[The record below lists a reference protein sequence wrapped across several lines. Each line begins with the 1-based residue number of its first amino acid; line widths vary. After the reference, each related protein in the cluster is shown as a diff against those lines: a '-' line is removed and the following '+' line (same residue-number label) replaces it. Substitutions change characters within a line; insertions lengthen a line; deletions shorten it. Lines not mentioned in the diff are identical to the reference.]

1 MRKAIYLLSIVTSI
15 ALLSSCSNDTKQGN
29 DLASKKAALE
39 KLKTEQNELAD
50 KIEALQK
57 DINALDTSEASAT
70 AKLINVT
77 PVIRENFFHYID
89 LQGNITSD
97 NISYVSPRMGG
108 GQVKAIYV
116 KRGDEVK
123 KGQLLIKLDDAV
135 LRQSVIAGQ
144 KSLETLKTQLNF
156 AKDLF
161 NRQNNLWKEGIGTEV
176 QLITAK
182 NNVQSLERQL
192 TASEEQIKVSEE
204 QLRGTNILADVS
216 GIVDELNVRVGEIFV
231 GLAGLTPQIKIV
243 NTQNMKVVTQVP
255 EIYSTRVKAG
265 ATALI
270 RLPDLNKEF
279 KATVT
284 TASRTIDANTRSFDV
299 EIKIPYDANIRPN
312 QLAQVKFQDYEV
324 PNAISINVNTVQT
337 EEKGKYVYVA
347 EQEGKKLVARK
358 RMITVG
364 ELYGQL
370 IEVKTGLTE
379 KDQLI
384 TEGYQNIYDGQTVK
398 VLGKQ

>member
-1 MRKAIYLLSIVTSI
+1 MRKATYLLHIVTSI
-15 ALLSSCSNDTKQGN
+15 ALLSSCANDNKQGN

-39 KLKTEQNELAD
+39 KLKTEQNTLNE
-50 KIEALQK
+50 KISVLQNE
-57 DINALDTSEASAT
+57 INSLDTATASAT
-70 AKLINVT
+70 AKLINIT
-77 PVIRENFFHYID
+77 PVSRENFVHYID

-108 GQVKAIYV
+108 GQVRALYV
-116 KRGDEVK
+116 KRGDVVN

-135 LRQSVIAGQ
+135 IRQSVIAAQ
-144 KSLETLKTQLNF
+144 KSIETIKSQLSF
-156 AKDLF
+156 AKDLY

-176 QLITAK
+176 QLISAK

-192 TASEEQIKVSEE
+192 TASEEQIKVTEE
-204 QLRGTNILADVS
+204 QLRATNIVADVS

-231 GLAGLTPQIKIV
+231 GLAGVTPQIKIV
-243 NTQNMKVVTQVP
+243 NTQNMKVVTRVP
-255 EIYSTRVKAG
+255 ENYSNRIKAG
-265 ATALI
+265 ANAI
-270 RLPDLNKEF
+270 ISLPDLNKEF

-284 TASRTIDANTRSFDV
+284 TASRSIDANTRSFDV
-299 EIKIPYDANIRPN
+299 EIRIPYDANIRPN

-347 EQEGKKLVARK
+347 VQEGKKMVARK
-358 RMITVG
+358 KMITVG
-364 ELYGQL
+364 ELYGKL
-370 IEVKTGLTE
+370 IEVKSGLNE
-379 KDQLI
+379 KELLI

-398 VLGKQ
+398 VLAQ

>member
-1 MRKAIYLLSIVTSI
+1 MRKTIYLLHILTSI
-15 ALLSSCSNDTKQGN
+15 AILSSCGSDSKQGN

-39 KLKTEQNELAD
+39 KLKTEQNALAE
-50 KIEALQK
+50 KIGVLQNE
-57 DINALDTSEASAT
+57 INVLDTANAG
-70 AKLINVT
+70 ANVKLINIT
-77 PVIRENFFHYID
+77 PVARENFVHYID

-108 GQVKAIYV
+108 GQVRAIYV
-116 KRGDEVK
+116 KRGDIVT
-123 KGQLLIKLDDAV
+123 KGQQLIKLDDAV
-135 LRQSVIAGQ
+135 IRQSVIAAQ
-144 KSLETLKTQLNF
+144 KSIETVKSQLSF
-156 AKDLF
+156 AKDLY

-176 QLITAK
+176 QLISAK

-192 TASEEQIKVSEE
+192 AAAEEQIKVTEE
-204 QLRGTNILADVS
+204 QLRATNILADVS

-231 GLAGLTPQIKIV
+231 GLAGITPQIKIV
-243 NTQNMKVVTQVP
+243 NTQNMKVVTRVP
-255 EIYSTRVKAG
+255 ENYSNRIKAG
-265 ATALI
+265 ANAI
-270 RLPDLNKEF
+270 ISLPDLNKEF

-284 TASRTIDANTRSFDV
+284 TASRSIDANTRSFDV

-347 EQEGKKLVARK
+347 VQEGKKLVARK
-358 RMITVG
+358 KMITVG
-364 ELYGQL
+364 ELYGKL
-370 IEVKTGLTE
+370 IEVKTGLNE
-379 KDQLI
+379 KDLLI

-398 VLGKQ
+398 VLAQ

>member
-1 MRKAIYLLSIVTSI
+1 MRKATYLLHIVTSI
-15 ALLSSCSNDTKQGN
+15 ALLSSCANDNKQGN

-39 KLKTEQNELAD
+39 KLKTEQNTLNE
-50 KIEALQK
+50 KISVLQNE
-57 DINALDTSEASAT
+57 INSLDTASASAT
-70 AKLINVT
+70 AKLINIT
-77 PVIRENFFHYID
+77 PVSRENFVHYID

-108 GQVKAIYV
+108 GQVRALYV
-116 KRGDEVK
+116 KRGDIVN

-135 LRQSVIAGQ
+135 IRQSVIAAQ
-144 KSLETLKTQLNF
+144 KSIETIKSQLSF
-156 AKDLF
+156 AKDLY

-176 QLITAK
+176 QLISAK

-192 TASEEQIKVSEE
+192 AASEEQIKVTEE
-204 QLRGTNILADVS
+204 QLRATNIVADVS

-231 GLAGLTPQIKIV
+231 GLAGITPQIKIV
-243 NTQNMKVVTQVP
+243 NTQNMKVVTRVP
-255 EIYSTRVKAG
+255 ENYSNRIKAG
-265 ATALI
+265 ANAI
-270 RLPDLNKEF
+270 ISLPDLNKEF

-284 TASRTIDANTRSFDV
+284 TASRSIDANTRSFDV
-299 EIKIPYDANIRPN
+299 EIRIPYDANIRPN

-347 EQEGKKLVARK
+347 VQEGKKMVARK
-358 RMITVG
+358 KMITVG
-364 ELYGQL
+364 ELYGKL
-370 IEVKTGLTE
+370 IEVKSGLNE
-379 KDQLI
+379 KELLI

-398 VLGKQ
+398 VLAQ